1 MPFTYRGLKADL
13 SRHRVQDAEVDRQLE
28 RLRQQTPKITP
39 ILDRPA
45 QQGDELLLD
54 YAGFCDGNQF
64 EGGTAER
71 QTLVLGSGTFIP
83 GFEEQLL
90 GARPGEAVTVRV
102 TFPAQYPAAELAG
115 KAAEFRCT
123 VHEIREK
130 SAYEL
135 GDEFAQAVGQCATLE
150 EMREHLR
157 RSLQDYSDERGELD
171 LQDRLI
177 RAAAATLEDFAPD
190 KAAVDAAVEDQMETL
205 RAQLARQ
212 GLTVE
217 MYCRFMNTTEDQL
230 RTDAR
235 PEAEEVLRVQAAVR
249 RIAELEH
256 LEASQEDIA
265 AVCADICRRNGMT
278 MEQLRPHYDAAF
290 EAAVI
295 RTVLTKKAMQ
305 LVRDAASVA
314 ETVSQA

>member
-54 YAGFCDGNQF
+54 YAGFCDRNQF

-217 MYCRFMNTTEDQL
+217 MYCKFMNTTEDQL

-265 AVCADICRRNGMT
+265 AACADICRRNGMT

-290 EAAVI
+290 EAAVV

>member
-190 KAAVDAAVEDQMETL
+190 KAAVENQMETL

-290 EAAVI
+290 EAAVV

>member
-265 AVCADICRRNGMT
+265 AACADICRRNGMT

-290 EAAVI
+290 EAAVV

>member
-217 MYCRFMNTTEDQL
+217 MYCKFMNTTEDQL

-265 AVCADICRRNGMT
+265 AACADICRRNGMT

-290 EAAVI
+290 EAAVV

>member
-1 MPFTYRGLKADL
+1 M
-13 SRHRVQDAEVDRQLE
+13 
-28 RLRQQTPKITP
+28 
-39 ILDRPA
+39 
-45 QQGDELLLD
+45 
-54 YAGFCDGNQF
+54 
-64 EGGTAER
+64 
-71 QTLVLGSGTFIP
+71 
-83 GFEEQLL
+83 
-90 GARPGEAVTVRV
+90 TVRV

-256 LEASQEDIA
+256 LEAA
-265 AVCADICRRNGMT
+265 ARTSCM
-278 MEQLRPHYDAAF
+278 AF
-290 EAAVI
+290 FVSTV
-295 RTVLTKKAMQ
+295 RTT
-305 LVRDAASVA
+305 AASKA
-314 ETVSQA
+314 AS

>member
-1 MPFTYRGLKADL
+1 MPFTYRGLKAKIY
-13 SRHRVQDAEVDRQLE
+13 SQSVQDAEVDRQLE

-205 RAQLARQ
+205 RDQMARQ
-212 GLTVE
+212 GITVKR
-217 MYCRFMNTTEDQL
+217 Y
-230 RTDAR
+230 
-235 PEAEEVLRVQAAVR
+235 
-249 RIAELEH
+249 
-256 LEASQEDIA
+256 
-265 AVCADICRRNGMT
+265 
-278 MEQLRPHYDAAF
+278 
-290 EAAVI
+290 
-295 RTVLTKKAMQ
+295 
-305 LVRDAASVA
+305 
-314 ETVSQA
+314 

>member
-1 MPFTYRGLKADL
+1 MDDVY
-13 SRHRVQDAEVDRQLE
+13 
-28 RLRQQTPKITP
+28 
-39 ILDRPA
+39 ILA
-45 QQGDELLLD
+45 
-54 YAGFCDGNQF
+54 
-64 EGGTAER
+64 
-71 QTLVLGSGTFIP
+71 
-83 GFEEQLL
+83 
-90 GARPGEAVTVRV
+90 
-102 TFPAQYPAAELAG
+102 
-115 KAAEFRCT
+115 
-123 VHEIREK
+123 
-130 SAYEL
+130 
-135 GDEFAQAVGQCATLE
+135 
-150 EMREHLR
+150 
-157 RSLQDYSDERGELD
+157 
-171 LQDRLI
+171 
-177 RAAAATLEDFAPD
+177 
-190 KAAVDAAVEDQMETL
+190 EDQRQSDPAHNEQQELNTML
-205 RAQLARQ
+205 AQLARQ

-290 EAAVI
+290 EAAVV

>member
-45 QQGDELLLD
+45 QRGDELLLD

-217 MYCRFMNTTEDQL
+217 MYCKFMNTTEDQL

-265 AVCADICRRNGMT
+265 AACADICRRNGMT

-290 EAAVI
+290 EAAVV